1 MSQNPNRPIYS
12 FEPIGS
18 PAQLAVALRSTESGL
33 MRLARRADKLY
44 RLAKPI
50 VKADGSIRQPY
61 DAYPELKLV
70 QRRLKDRILSKVEYP
85 AYLTGSLKGRDYKTN
100 AELHVGSR
108 ILICE
113 DITNFFP
120 SISSALVYDIWL
132 GLFHFSPPVAELLTK
147 LTTRCGV
154 VPQGAIPSSYI
165 ANLALWR
172 FEPGFQAA
180 LAQESIVYSRYVDD
194 IAMSSRGVLSRPDQ
208 TRLVAQLYGM
218 LAKVGLKAKR
228 KKHESFSSS
237 KRMITTKLVVNER
250 VSLSD
255 KQRANVRAA
264 VHQLEK
270 LAQPGEC
277 GPEFMRLLTS
287 ASVRVGNLGRF
298 HPAEGARLKDKLR
311 ALRNGLP
318 VEVPLTPP
326 SGQPQSI
333 DGVATSIFDQQP
345 PPWD

>member
-1 MSQNPNRPIYS
+1 MSQNPNKPIYP

-18 PAQLAVALRSTESGL
+18 PATLAVALKTTESGL
-33 MRLARRADKLY
+33 RRLARRADKLY

-50 VKADGSIRQPY
+50 VKADGSVRQPY

-70 QRRLKDRILSKVEYP
+70 QRRLKERILSKVIYP

-100 AELHVGSR
+100 AELHIGSR
-108 ILICE
+108 FLICE

-120 SISSALVYDIWL
+120 SISSALVYDIWV
-132 GLFHFSPPVAELLTK
+132 GLFHFPPPVAELLTK

-154 VPQGAIPSSYI
+154 VPQGAIPSSYL

-172 FEPGFQAA
+172 FEPDFQTA
-180 LAQESIVYSRYVDD
+180 LAQEGIVYSRYVDD
-194 IAMSSRGVLSRPDQ
+194 IAMSSKAFLSRPDQ
-208 TRLVAQLYGM
+208 TKLIARLYGM

-228 KKHESFSSS
+228 KKHESFSAS

-264 VHQLEK
+264 VHQLER
-270 LAQPGEC
+270 LAQPGA
-277 GPEFMRLLTS
+277 PSQEFMQLLAS
-287 ASVRVGNLGRF
+287 ASVRVGHLGRF
-298 HPAEGARLKDKLR
+298 HPAEGARLKAKLR
-311 ALRNGLP
+311 TLRNGLP
-318 VEVPLTPP
+318 SQVSAGVPTSARELNEGQAP
-326 SGQPQSI
+326 STA
-333 DGVATSIFDQQP
+333 DEP